1 MEPGLRVS
9 LSPRLL
15 DEYRHQFEPFVLCG
29 CNMRDHYQ
37 GTLFR
42 FPLRDGQA
50 ASESEICN
58 VPLSI
63 EDVQEMFE
71 SLRQVA
77 SEMMLFLH
85 SVTTVEACVLPASGN
100 ETELLFRVQ
109 ISSESKRQAS
119 CWSQVAR
126 LSQPYEALALH
137 GREAFY
143 QRLADENTEVP
154 KALYTIQV
162 SVCETGGA
170 ERHDTFLIVEQYVAL
185 PLPRFDVYALP
196 SY

>member
-1 MEPGLRVS
+1 MS

-15 DEYRHQFEPFVLCG
+15 DEYQHQFEPFVLCG
-29 CNMRDHYQ
+29 CNMRDHYH

-42 FPLRDGQA
+42 FPLRDERA

-58 VPLSI
+58 VPLAI
-63 EDVQEMFE
+63 EDVLEMFE

-85 SVTTVEACVLPASGN
+85 SVTTVEAYALHASGDD
-100 ETELLFRVQ
+100 TELLFRVQ

-119 CWSQVAR
+119 CWSQVAH
-126 LSQPYEALALH
+126 LSQPYEALALY

-143 QRLADENTEVP
+143 QRLADERTEVP
-154 KALYTIQV
+154 KALYTIQISV
-162 SVCETGGA
+162 SETGGE
-170 ERHDTFLIVEQYVAL
+170 ERHDTFLIVEQYFAFSFLV
-185 PLPRFDVYALP
+185 
-196 SY
+196 SMSKS